1 MWPNL
6 FFFHVLPMAVC
17 VCVCTVHFRY
27 IKENKKQIFNVHA
40 FPKCFSIVFFVIEDM
55 MNWCSNQKTNIMT

>member
-1 MWPNL
+1 
-6 FFFHVLPMAVC
+6 MAVC